1 MKRSEGD
8 WYYLSDT
15 ERHEVMERDNDQETL
30 FLRSCYGDGIVLSA
44 AESLSLFRFLGA
56 LLPSTAAAAQA
67 EQEAD
72 WLDIIDCKTC
82 HSCQGEVYDACQE
95 YMDDRP
101 RVIPAYCDI
110 AAPLLRQY
118 ADRNRLTPVS
128 A

>member
-1 MKRSEGD
+1 MS
-8 WYYLSDT
+8 
-15 ERHEVMERDNDQETL
+15 Q
-30 FLRSCYGDGIVLSA
+30 DGIDLGNGCYVTYAPGVLLLSRNHA
-44 AESLSLFRFLGA
+44 WGNEVVILNEVEILSLFRFLGA

-72 WLDIIDCKTC
+72 WLDTLDCATC
-82 HSCQGEVYDACQE
+82 RYRQGEVYDACQE
-95 YMDDRP
+95 YVDDRP